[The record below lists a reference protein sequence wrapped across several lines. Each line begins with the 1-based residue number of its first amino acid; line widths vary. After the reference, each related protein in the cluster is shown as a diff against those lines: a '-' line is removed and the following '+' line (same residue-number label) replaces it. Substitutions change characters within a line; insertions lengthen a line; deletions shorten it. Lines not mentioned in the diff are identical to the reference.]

1 MNKNP
6 LLRPKSI
13 GLYDANYE
21 HENCGVGF
29 IAQINKKSSFNIT
42 DDALEMLSRMDHRG
56 GCGCEANTGD
66 GAGILTNIPNN
77 FFKEEAR
84 KLFNVELTEGGL
96 WRW

>member
-29 IAQINKKSSFNIT
+29 IAQINKKSSFSIT

-56 GCGCEANTGD
+56 GCGCKQ
-66 GAGILTNIPNN
+66 ILVMAQEFLPIFPII
-77 FFKEEAR
+77 FSKKR
-84 KLFNVELTEGGL
+84 
-96 WRW
+96 